1 MNKAG
6 DHCLSGSGDEELRQV
21 SEQLRQS
28 RLLNA
33 MEKDELTDELLEECP
48 EVAKAKTEVD
58 RLEYRANI
66 LKQSI
71 AECEAKYGKEN
82 KKPKASNSKTGTSG
96 KEKKCNV
103 SKEED
108 GKGKY
113 V

>member
-1 MNKAG
+1 MSVFSAYGCFFNFF
-6 DHCLSGSGDEELRQV
+6 LSYLPQ
-21 SEQLRQS
+21 
-28 RLLNA
+28 
-33 MEKDELTDELLEECP
+33 ELL
-48 EVAKAKTEVD
+48 
-58 RLEYRANI
+58 I
-66 LKQSI
+66 LFKKIFFQHLVSLIVLFVQSI